1 MKRATIHTVLLTAAL
16 VNLCAI
22 GSSHAGQLRAWGSDR
37 DGQVT
42 GVPAG
47 TDYVAVAAGDAH
59 GLALRSDGTIVA
71 WGQNDNGECDVP
83 AGTYKAIGAGADFS
97 LAIRTDGSIAAWGDD
112 GRKQITS
119 VPAGNDFVAVD
130 GGEFFA
136 VALKADGSIVAWG
149 YDRWGQVSDVPAGTG
164 FKSVVAGDDHAV
176 ALWSDGS
183 LVSWGYWAAVEGTP
197 TSGRFTAIGAGGT
210 FGVALKDDGSIV
222 WWGDDPYGYHFDVV
236 PTGAEY
242 IAVSAGYLHGL
253 ALKRDGSVVGWGAG
267 VDVSGH
273 PKWGQAMAPAGND
286 YTALAGGLYF
296 SLALTGKTDPQDP
309 QDPQDPNDP
318 TDPVDPVVLAD
329 DFNDNRLSDSWKLS
343 GDDLLNCR
351 LEETNER
358 LELATT
364 SAAVGTSVYCMS
376 DKWQIDPAGDFSFKV
391 DYHYSLIS
399 EKDGRLFLGIT
410 PDANDVETRYIKLG
424 VGCDREYPYLWF
436 ESIDGRNM
444 QMDFSGRR
452 QDDGV
457 LYVSYN
463 AARDELYL
471 GSNGYGSEDAWAV
484 IPDVLQTS
492 WRGEPL
498 VVVLGGAADG
508 AEVKS
513 GDAWLDNF
521 VMETGVIS
529 RPSVGSISE
538 VYRFWSPILKRHF
551 YTINVAERDL
561 LIAEHSQA
569 WTYEGP
575 VYKAASS
582 AFQAGLKPVYRFW
595 SPVAQTHFYTISE
608 DEKNYLVDK
617 YSEVWSFE
625 AVAFYA
631 YPEGAQP
638 ADSVPVYRFW
648 NAVDST
654 HFYTVDPSERDTL
667 IREYPGV
674 YLYEGAVFY
683 AYRL

>member
-1 MKRATIHTVLLTAAL
+1 MKRATIYTVLLTAAL
-16 VNLCAI
+16 VNLYAI
-22 GSSHAGQLRAWGSDR
+22 GSSHAGQLRAWGLDR

-59 GLALRSDGTIVA
+59 GLALRSDGTVVA
-71 WGQNDNGECDVP
+71 WGQNDNGECNVP

-97 LAIRTDGSIAAWGDD
+97 LAIRSDGSIAAWGYD
-112 GRKQITS
+112 GQKQVS
-119 VPAGNDFVAVD
+119 NVPAGNDFVSVD

-149 YDRWGQVSDVPAGTG
+149 YDRWGQVSGVPAGTG

-183 LVSWGYWAAVEGTP
+183 LVSWGYWAAVDGTP

-210 FGVALKDDGSIV
+210 FGVALKDDGSLV
-222 WWGDDPYGYHFDVV
+222 WWGDDPYGYDFDVV

-267 VDVSGH
+267 VDAAGH
-273 PKWGQAMAPAGND
+273 PDWGQAMPPAGND

-296 SLALTGKTDPQDP
+296 SAALTGKTEPQDP
-309 QDPQDPNDP
+309 EDPNDP
-318 TDPVDPVVLAD
+318 IDPVDPVVFGD
-329 DFNDNRLSDSWKLS
+329 DFNDDRLSDSWKLA
-343 GDDLLNCR
+343 GADQLNCR
-351 LEETNER
+351 LGETNQR
-358 LELATT
+358 LEMTAT
-364 SAAVGTSVYCMS
+364 SAAAGTSVYCLG
-376 DKWQIDPAGDFSFKV
+376 DTWQIDPTGDFSFKV
-391 DYHYSLIS
+391 DYHYSLVS
-399 EKDGRLFLGIT
+399 EKDARLFVGIT
-410 PDANDVETRYIKLG
+410 PDANDVETRYIRLG
-424 VGCDREYPYLWF
+424 VGCDRQYPYLWF
-436 ESIDGRNM
+436 ESIDGKNM
-444 QMDFSGRR
+444 QMDFAGRR
-452 QDDGV
+452 ENDGV

-463 AARDELYL
+463 AAKDELYL
-471 GSNGYGSEDAWAV
+471 SSNGYGSEDAWAV
-484 IPDVLQTS
+484 IPDVLHTS
-492 WRGEPL
+492 WGGEPL
-498 VVVLGGAADG
+498 VVVLGGAAAG
-508 AEVKS
+508 MEVNS

-521 VMETGVIS
+521 VMETGAVS
-529 RPSVGSISE
+529 RPSLDSVSE

-551 YTINVAERDL
+551 YTISLTERDV
-561 LIAEHSQA
+561 LIAEQA
-569 WTYEGP
+569 QSWTYEGP
-575 VYKAASS
+575 VYKAAAS
-582 AFQAGLKPVYRFW
+582 AFQTGLKPVYRFW

-608 DEKNYLVDK
+608 AEKDFLIEK

-638 ADSVPVYRFW
+638 VDSVPVFRFW

-674 YLYEGAVFY
+674 YLFEGAVFY